1 MRRYQLK
8 LNDKDFS
15 VRLCDL
21 SADEA
26 TLEINGRE
34 YNVAISSVSE
44 IIPEG
49 TVLNGTLN
57 GSPAPVSGPA
67 SAPRTGS
74 GTEGAVLAPIPG
86 SIVDVY
92 VRTGDEVKA
101 GQPLFKM
108 EAMKMENEINSR
120 IDGTVAAVNISV
132 GDSVNQGDELVVIT
146 P

>member
-26 TLEINGRE
+26 TLEINGKE

-49 TVLNGTLN
+49 TVLNGTPN
-57 GSPAPVSGPA
+57 GSPAPVSSPV
-67 SAPRTGS
+67 SAPRSGS
-74 GTEGAVLAPIPG
+74 GAEGSVLAPIPG
-86 SIVDVY
+86 
-92 VRTGDEVKA
+92 
-101 GQPLFKM
+101 
-108 EAMKMENEINSR
+108 
-120 IDGTVAAVNISV
+120 IDRGCLRA
-132 GDSVNQGDELVVIT
+132 DR
-146 P
+146 